1 MPSRP
6 RIGRVPAL
14 VAFALISASC
24 SRPLDTG
31 GLESDL
37 KTQIE
42 DKLGAQALTVSCPD
56 GVKAEAGSSFT
67 CEASDPT
74 GATMVITV
82 TQTDDQGHV
91 TWTVTGAST

>member
-1 MPSRP
+1 MRSRP
-6 RIGRVPAL
+6 RIGRAATLAAL
-14 VAFALISASC
+14 VLVSASC

-37 KTQIE
+37 KAQIE
-42 DKLGAQALTVSCPD
+42 DKLGAEDLSVTCPD

-82 TQTDDQGHV
+82 TQNDDQGRV